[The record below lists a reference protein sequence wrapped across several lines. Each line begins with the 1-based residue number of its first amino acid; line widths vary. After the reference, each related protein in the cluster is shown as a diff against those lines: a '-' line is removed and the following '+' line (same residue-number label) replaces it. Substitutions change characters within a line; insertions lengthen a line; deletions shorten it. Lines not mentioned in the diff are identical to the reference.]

1 MVSIA
6 MGKGSNDD
14 KHDGNI
20 VFFGVNMEKRGYPA
34 AMTNRGY
41 RAVMTNS
48 FLSNTSPFLMGKSS
62 N

>member
-1 MVSIA
+1 
-6 MGKGSNDD
+6 
-14 KHDGNI
+14 
-20 VFFGVNMEKRGYPA
+20 MEKRGYPA